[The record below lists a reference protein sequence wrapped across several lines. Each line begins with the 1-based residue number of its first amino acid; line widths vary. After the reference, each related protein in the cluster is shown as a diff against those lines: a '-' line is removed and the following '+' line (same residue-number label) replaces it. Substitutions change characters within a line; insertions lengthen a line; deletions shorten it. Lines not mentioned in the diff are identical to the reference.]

1 VKTLLL
7 LSAVLLAPALSVTA
21 AEPATFLELPTL
33 YVIGG
38 HADGKWLDTQK
49 AGKAMKPGTPFRIF
63 TPNGESGK
71 LTAKKAAAMED
82 VCMDVWSAEVEPEIE
97 KDGIAIAAS
106 WEPMPRP
113 VKASSNTLEV
123 YIKAVSDILVSQGI
137 RRPTVKITQHLR
149 TDLDGDGNEEVL
161 LSATHYK
168 TSEGLGDVP
177 TSASAGNYSFVAL
190 RRVIDGKVHTQ
201 ILDGEFYETS
211 KEFNAPNLHEVSA
224 VLDLDGDGK
233 MEVILS
239 SEYYE
244 GGATTVWQFGA
255 KEATKVLEV
264 ACGV

>member
-1 VKTLLL
+1 MKTLLL
-7 LSAVLLAPALSVTA
+7 LSAVLLAPAFSVTA
-21 AEPATFLELPTL
+21 AEPAVFLELPSL

-38 HADGKWLDTQK
+38 HSDGKWLDTQK
-49 AGKAMKPGTPFRIF
+49 AGRAVKPGTPFRIF
-63 TPNGESGK
+63 NLNGEGGK
-71 LTAKKAAAMED
+71 LTAKKAAPMED
-82 VCMDVWSAEVEPEIE
+82 VCLDVWMTEVEPETE
-97 KDGIAIAAS
+97 KQGIAICAS
-106 WEPMPRP
+106 WNPMPRP

-123 YIKAVSDILVSQGI
+123 YVKAVSDILISQGI
-137 RRPTVKITQHLR
+137 RRPTVKILQHLR

-168 TSEGLGDVP
+168 TSEGLGDIP

-190 RRVIDGKVHTQ
+190 RRVIDGKVSTQ

-211 KEFNAPNLHEVSA
+211 KEFNAPNMHEVSA
-224 VLDLDGDGK
+224 ILDLDGDGK

-244 GGATTVWQFGA
+244 GGATTVWQFGP
-255 KEATKVLEV
+255 KEAAKVLEI